1 MSGGT
6 YINRPS
12 RALSIY
18 AWVFLFVLYAPMLL
32 IPLFSFNES
41 IYITFPIESYTLQ
54 WYGELTD
61 AAPMWE
67 ALGHSIEV
75 GLICSM
81 IATGLGVLA
90 AKAIT
95 RYRIPGKGPIVGFMM
110 LPLVVPGIIFAVAIL
125 IFMNRLGVPLS
136 LFTVGI
142 GHLVV
147 CIPFAI
153 ATLLPRFE
161 GFDPSLEEAS
171 ADLGENGWWTFWRVT
186 VPMVLPGI
194 FASLMLTFTISF
206 DEFIMAFFLTGTEK
220 TLPMYIWSQLR
231 FPQRLP
237 GVLALS
243 SIIILIS
250 FVMVFLSL
258 RLSKMG
264 LTESD
269 QKGAGV

>member
-1 MSGGT
+1 MSGS
-6 YINRPS
+6 YINQPGKG
-12 RALSIY
+12 LVVY
-18 AWVFLFVLYAPMLL
+18 AWVFIFVLYAPMLL
-32 IPLFSFNES
+32 IPLFSINSS
-41 IYITFPIESYTLQ
+41 IYIAFPIEGYTLQ
-54 WYGELTD
+54 WYRELSGT
-61 AAPMWE
+61 APMWE
-67 ALGHSIEV
+67 ALWNSIRV
-75 GLICSM
+75 GIICAIIST
-81 IATGLGVLA
+81 ALGVLA

-95 RYRIPGKGPIVGFMM
+95 RYKIPGKGPIVSFMM

-125 IFMNRLGVPLS
+125 IFMNRIGITLS

-153 ATLLPRFE
+153 ATLIPRFE
-161 GFDPSLEEAS
+161 GFDPALEEAS

-220 TLPMYIWSQLR
+220 TLPMYIWGQLR
-231 FPQRLP
+231 FPQKLP

-243 SIIILIS
+243 TIIIAIS
-250 FVMVFLSL
+250 FVLVFISL
-258 RLSKMG
+258 WMSKIG
-264 LTESD
+264 LRND
-269 QKGAGV
+269 DAGRTS